1 MTNYYDR
8 RHLYSDAFIVDCY
21 LKYQSQIKA
30 AEELGVSRET
40 VARAVRRQGVQLTGR
55 SKNGKHLSSGGSA
68 RRYQSGTKITD
79 EDLIREAS
87 VLNGNEIARKYAMSP
102 ERVARRAKKLGIHV
116 RFDQAGGHWYRR
128 ARHFGS
134 TEQFDETITLKKV
147 FDKFNGVCQICG
159 GMCDWRSIEH
169 GHIKRL
175 YPTVDHIV
183 PLSKGGLHT
192 WSNVQLAHM
201 GCNAGKQAKIEEV
214 TA

>member
-21 LKYQSQIKA
+21 LKHESQIKA
-30 AEELGVSRET
+30 ADELGISRET
-40 VARAVRRQGVQLTGR
+40 VARAVRRAGIQLTGR
-55 SKNGKHLSSGGSA
+55 RKTGVNQPG
-68 RRYQSGTKITD
+68 RKITD

-87 VLNGNEIARKYAMSP
+87 VLNGNEIAHKYGMSP
-102 ERVARRAKKLGIHV
+102 ERVAKRAKKLGLSI
-116 RFDQAGGHWYRR
+116 RWDQSGGHWYRR
-128 ARHFGS
+128 ARHYGS
-134 TEQFDETITLKKV
+134 TAQFDDSITLKKV

-159 GMCDWRSIEH
+159 GMCDWESIEH
-169 GHIKRL
+169 GHIRRL

-192 WSNVQLAHM
+192 WGNVQLAHL